1 MAGHVCLFVS
11 NSLQPNRLQPTRLP
25 CPWDFPGKNTGAGCH
40 FLLQR
45 IFLTQGSN
53 LRLLFPALAG
63 GFFTTGAT
71 LECGDLIPSPMK
83 TEKDPSSKCSMK
95 SESES
100 HSVVSDSLRPHGLY
114 VVQGIL
120 QARILE
126 WEAFPFSRG
135 IFPNQRSNSGLLHC
149 RWILYQLS
157 HK

>member
-1 MAGHVCLFVS
+1 MGFPRQEYWS
-11 NSLQPNRLQPTRLP
+11 RLP
-25 CPWDFPGKNTGAGCH
+25 FPTPADLSDPGIKPSS
-40 FLLQR
+40 FV
-45 IFLTQGSN
+45 
-53 LRLLFPALAG
+53 FPALAG